1 MVELSPPS
9 IVSTN
14 SNLFSSLSTILYLL
28 SNSDVTSGNLPY
40 PFIHSGTVEILL
52 LFKINK
58 TLSSRGYFSSDVK
71 RSISLVNYKYQWHI
85 ITEPKNTFILPL
97 PIIKPKIMGS
107 IKSQSE
113 LNREIEAFIK
123 QKDTRQETY
132 SEKDK
137 TFINQYIGA
146 GGESTKGGKGEG
158 ILYEFYTPTY
168 IVELM
173 WELAYH
179 FGFKSGGHVLEPACG
194 TGRFFASAPNEGSL
208 TGFETN
214 PISARIAEILYPQ
227 AEIHNLYFENAFMVP
242 PRYVSRIKEGLTWLK
257 GYPFDLVIGNPPYGK
272 YRNFYSSYFT
282 WPKVIQNEIFFMY
295 YGLKMLKKD
304 GLLVY
309 IIPDRFMRN
318 GAAYNQMK
326 KEMGWICKLLDAY
339 HLPPVFSK
347 TSVATDI
354 IVLQRT

>member
-1 MVELSPPS
+1 MAA
-9 IVSTN
+9 I
-14 SNLFSSLSTILYLL
+14 
-28 SNSDVTSGNLPY
+28 
-40 PFIHSGTVEILL
+40 
-52 LFKINK
+52 
-58 TLSSRGYFSSDVK
+58 
-71 RSISLVNYKYQWHI
+71 
-85 ITEPKNTFILPL
+85 KN
-97 PIIKPKIMGS
+97 
-107 IKSQSE
+107 QSE
-113 LNREIEAFIK
+113 LNLEIEAFIK
-123 QKDTRQETY
+123 HKDATNQGY

-137 TFINQYIGA
+137 EFINQYIGA
-146 GGESTKGGKGEG
+146 GGESASGKTGEG

-179 FGFKSGGHVLEPACG
+179 FGFKGGQVLEPACG
-194 TGRFFASAPNEGSL
+194 TGRFFSHAPKESKL

-214 PISARIAEILYPQ
+214 PTSARIAQLLYPD
-227 AEIHNLYFENAFMVP
+227 AEIHNLYFENAFMVK
-242 PRYVSRIKEGLTWLK
+242 PRYVSRIKEGLTWLE

-272 YRNFYSSYFT
+272 YKNFYSSYFA
-282 WPKVIQNEIFFMY
+282 WPKVLLNEMFFMF
-295 YGLKMLKKD
+295 YGLKMLRKG

-318 GAAYNQMK
+318 GATYSQMK
-326 KEMGWICKLLDAY
+326 KEMGWLCKLQDAY